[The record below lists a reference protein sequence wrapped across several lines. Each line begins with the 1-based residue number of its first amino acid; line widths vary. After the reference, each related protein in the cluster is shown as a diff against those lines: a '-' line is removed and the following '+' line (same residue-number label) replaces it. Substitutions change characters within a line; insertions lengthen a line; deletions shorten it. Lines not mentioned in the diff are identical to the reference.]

1 MLANFLKKSSAANFA
16 VLGLFFLCFM
26 FFSAVQYPIVGF
38 GLTGLWS
45 QLVFGVFSI
54 GTLWSIYR
62 ILRQNIFTKVSTFV
76 FYFILIFWVLF
87 PGILNDLNVLVSFF
101 CILQVLRK
109 TWVLS
114 RAKSGVKLAFDS
126 GIWLGVSV
134 ICVSESL
141 IYLFF
146 IIGILFYRKSDIRV
160 FLSLI
165 FALGAVFFCFFAI
178 AYYFDN
184 LTSFNSLFYISL
196 APRNWVD
203 SSFKTYFYISL
214 ASVWVFTSLFF
225 LRNSKA
231 PILKTSKNL
240 FAFYIWQICIGVFML
255 FGFSENSTSLLIY
268 LCLTFGVFSGF
279 TLDSMESTWF
289 QNLVAW
295 FFFVLPFIAFLL

>member
-1 MLANFLKKSSAANFA
+1 MLANFFIISSAANFA

-165 FALGAVFFCFFAI
+165 FALGAVFFCFFC
-178 AYYFDN
+178 
-184 LTSFNSLFYISL
+184 NS
-196 APRNWVD
+196 
-203 SSFKTYFYISL
+203 
-214 ASVWVFTSLFF
+214 
-225 LRNSKA
+225 
-231 PILKTSKNL
+231 ILL
-240 FAFYIWQICIGVFML
+240 
-255 FGFSENSTSLLIY
+255 
-268 LCLTFGVFSGF
+268 
-279 TLDSMESTWF
+279 
-289 QNLVAW
+289 
-295 FFFVLPFIAFLL
+295 